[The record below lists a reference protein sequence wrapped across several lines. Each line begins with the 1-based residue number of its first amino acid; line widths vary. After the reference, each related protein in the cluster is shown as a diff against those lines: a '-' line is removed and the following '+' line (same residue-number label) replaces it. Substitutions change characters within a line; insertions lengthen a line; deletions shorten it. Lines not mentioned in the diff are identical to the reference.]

1 MNNSSFATSGR
12 TVALKRTLACGAAM
26 GALLLGSA
34 AFAQEEGA
42 VETVYVTGY
51 RASLEKSLD
60 LKRST
65 NEMVDAISAEDVGK
79 FPDSNLAESLQ
90 RLPGVS
96 VDRDN
101 GEGRSITVRGLGS
114 NFTRVTLNGLQA
126 LSTAGASDSGT
137 APNRDRGFDFN
148 TFASELFSQLKVQ
161 KSASAATED
170 GSLGATV
177 ALSTPHA
184 FDYGEKYILSMQNA
198 WYQNGKPFNPR
209 ITGLASKTFLGE
221 KLGIVVSGAYTIRNQ
236 FIDSY
241 QRSPGQSD
249 FAYRGSNFTPSYGNL
264 AAGTY
269 SVRQR
274 NGFAAP
280 TGTACNGV
288 SSTGGVVAN
297 AVIPG
302 TTIAYSPYCS
312 LLSGSDSTA
321 YNAIETTSG
330 TPITLTVTNKTTGTK
345 VSTST
350 SSAFDYTQAGGSQVL
365 IPSLPSLT
373 HQQLYQQRIGLTAGA
388 QYQAT
393 DNTLISFDALYST
406 AYQDSTNYQISP
418 IGLNRNNT
426 NTALSS
432 VSLGSAALTS
442 AQKLTSPWSS
452 LFTLCT
458 PQVGSATQAD
468 IACAGDTT
476 INPTQSAKIT
486 GAQSAMDYYTN
497 TKYGFAANGADA
509 VAAAMSFVGRPSTKL
524 ISASTTANGLAANKL
539 VLDNVDFRSG
549 ADQAYYTTEFTQLSL
564 NAKHNFSSRLR
575 VESTLGWSH
584 SRNHQ
589 TGVLAELN
597 HLDNTYAQTGQYFTW
612 DDTAGADMPSMNF
625 GFNVADPNNW
635 SFAKGFSA
643 LRHYEYY
650 TDNKYRSGMAN
661 VQYDIADWL
670 TLQAGFNIRI
680 FDFGTSYYQRGMKDV
695 INPSFQEVGV
705 TTSQMSQVVNW
716 GSSLDAPAGTPSSYV
731 VPNLAAYERAY
742 GFMCNC
748 INQYGDW
755 RITNLYNPASTG
767 TAGSTYSVSEHAKA
781 YYLQGDFQDIP
792 LFGNTLRGNAGLR
805 FVTTEVKSFG
815 HALQG
820 QPLYANSSYNDFLP
834 SVNLAYTLGDDMLIR
849 AAASKVIARPS
860 LSYMAPSITAMK
872 FPSSSSGT
880 IYQGMTVSYGNPNLK
895 PYRAKAVDLG
905 WEWYFD
911 KGAVLAVTGFAKWVS
926 SAPQVVVSS
935 GYVNNFFSS
944 DQISQMAK
952 YYSDNRLNA
961 DGTVNATNDY
971 NLRYLQN
978 NGDAAVTQAINGKGG
993 VLEGLEVTYTQNL
1006 DFIPAVF
1013 GGKGV
1018 GVNANYTKLYSK
1030 MHYVVNATLTSTTY
1044 GDAPWSNASPDS
1056 WNLTVFYD
1064 GPNWSAR
1071 VSSAFRSGYL
1081 YQYPIAG
1088 GSDTLGYGDSPL
1100 VQDFAYSKN
1109 TFNLD
1114 FSASYDISDNMDMTL
1129 DALNLTNQADRRW
1142 AYQNSPQT
1150 TKYASSGRQVFLGF
1164 RLKY

>member
-1 MNNSSFATSGR
+1 MNNSFFVATSGR
-12 TVALKRTLACGAAM
+12 TIALKRTLACGAAM

-34 AFAQEEGA
+34 AFAQEEGS

-60 LKRST
+60 IKRST

-90 RLPGVS
+90 RLPGVA

-126 LSTAGASDSGT
+126 LSTAGASDAGT

-161 KSASAATED
+161 KSSSAATED

-177 ALSTPHA
+177 SLSTPHA
-184 FDYGEKYILSMQNA
+184 FDFGEKYILSAQNA
-198 WYQNGKPFNPR
+198 WYENGKPFNPR
-209 ITGLASKTFLGE
+209 ITGLASKTFFGE
-221 KLGIVVSGAYTIRNQ
+221 KLGVVVSGAYTLKNT

-241 QRSPGQSD
+241 QRSAGQSD
-249 FAYRGSNFTPSYGNL
+249 FAYRGSQFGANYAGLP
-264 AAGTY
+264 AGTY
-269 SVRQR
+269 NFLGR

-280 TGTACNGV
+280 TGSACNGQ
-288 SSTGGVVAN
+288 TGNFSNG
-297 AVIPG
+297 VIPG
-302 TTIAYSPYCS
+302 TNITSAAYCS
-312 LLSGSDSTA
+312 ALSGSDPAA
-321 YNAIETTSG
+321 YASIESPQGYG
-330 TPITLTVTNKTTGTK
+330 TNLVVKYTGTK
-345 VSTST
+345 SST
-350 SSAFDYTQAGGSQVL
+350 SSKVTSPGSTVI

-373 HQQLYQQRIGLTAGA
+373 HQQLYQQRIGLTAGV

-406 AYQDSTNYQISP
+406 AYQNSINYQISP

-426 NTALSS
+426 NTGLPTA
-432 VSLGSAALTS
+432 VAGSANLTA
-442 AQKLTSPWSS
+442 AQKAAAPWSS
-452 LFTLCT
+452 LFTTCSG
-458 PQVGSATQAD
+458 QVATATQDEILCPGNA
-468 IACAGDTT
+468 A
-476 INPTQSAKIT
+476 IT
-486 GAQSAMDYYTN
+486 HQQNAIDYYTN
-497 TKYGFAANGADA
+497 PAYGYRANGADA
-509 VAAAMSFVGRPSTKL
+509 IAMATSFVGRPSTKL
-524 ISASTTANGLAANKL
+524 ISASTTSNGLAANKL

-549 ADQAYYTTEFTQLSL
+549 ADQAYYTTEFTQMSL
-564 NAKHNFSSRLR
+564 NGKHNFSSRLR
-575 VESTLGWSH
+575 TEVTVGWSH

-589 TGVLAELN
+589 TGILAEMN
-597 HLDNTYAQTGQYFTW
+597 HLDNTYAQSGQYFTW
-612 DDTAGADMPSMNF
+612 DDTAGGDMPGMAF
-625 GFNVADPNNW
+625 GFDVANPSNW
-635 SFAKGFSA
+635 DFVKNYSA

-650 TDNKYRSGMAN
+650 TDNKYRSGLAN

-670 TLQAGFNIRI
+670 TLEAGFNMRI
-680 FDFGTSYYQRGMKDV
+680 FDFGTSYYQRGMKD
-695 INPSFQEVGV
+695 ILNPSFQEVGAN
-705 TTSQMSQVVNW
+705 TAEMSQVVNW
-716 GSSLDAPAGTPSSYV
+716 GAGLDAPAGTPTSFV
-731 VPNLAAYERAY
+731 VPNLAAYERVF
-742 GFMCNC
+742 GFTCNC
-748 INQYGDW
+748 VNANGDW
-755 RITNLYNPASTG
+755 RITNKFNPASTG
-767 TAGSTYSVSEHAKA
+767 TAGSTYNVSEHVKA
-781 YYLQGDFQDIP
+781 YYVQGDFQDIP
-792 LFGNTLRGNAGLR
+792 LFGNTLRGNAGVR

-834 SVNLAYTLGDDMLIR
+834 SINLAYTLGDDMLIR

-872 FPSSSSGT
+872 FPGSSSAT
-880 IYQGMTVSYGNPNLK
+880 YTTATMSYGNPGLK
-895 PYRAKAVDLG
+895 PYRAKTADLG

-911 KGAVLAVTGFAKWVS
+911 KGAVLAVTGFVKWVS

-935 GYVNNFFSS
+935 GYVNDFLSS
-944 DQISQMAK
+944 SQLATIEG
-952 YYSDNRLNA
+952 YYSANLNTGNTST
-961 DGTVNATNDY
+961 DATNAF
-971 NLRYLQN
+971 NLAYLKN
-978 NGDAAVTQAINGKGG
+978 NGTLDVTQAVNGKGG
-993 VLEGLEVTYTQNL
+993 VLEGIEITYTQNL

-1013 GGKGV
+1013 GGKGW
-1018 GVNANYTKLYSK
+1018 GVNANYTKLNSK
-1030 MHYVVNATLTSTTY
+1030 MHYVVNATKSATLY
-1044 GDAPWSNASPDS
+1044 GDAPWNNASPDA
-1056 WNLTVFYD
+1056 WNLTVYYD

-1071 VSSAFRSGYL
+1071 VSSAFRSKYL
-1081 YQYPIAG
+1081 TTYPVAG
-1088 GSDTLGYGDSPL
+1088 GSDVLGYGDSPL
-1100 VQDFAYSKN
+1100 VQDFGYSKN
-1109 TFNLD
+1109 TLNVD